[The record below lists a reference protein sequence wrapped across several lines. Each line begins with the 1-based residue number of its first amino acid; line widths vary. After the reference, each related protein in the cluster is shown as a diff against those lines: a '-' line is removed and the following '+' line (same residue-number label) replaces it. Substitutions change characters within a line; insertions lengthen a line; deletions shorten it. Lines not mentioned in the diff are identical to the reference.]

1 MPSPLFGN
9 IFSLA
14 SSATNPQHQ
23 RPRLRRQ
30 RQRTYVKERT
40 TACTTTTT
48 TARRRRRRS
57 GCGGVAGRLLLCR
70 GRGDQAHAVD
80 SRASATL
87 LEGGARA
94 HALPGGGG
102 ALAACMIKIR
112 RARSG
117 RCTAHFELRLRE
129 DFHEIA
135 RNSRAVTI
143 RAARHRQLNRY
154 VRPMQTLVRAGGG
167 SGGGGGHTRV
177 FPPVGRS
184 VGRRGGAKCSY
195 LPQVYVSPEG
205 RKEAAAAVAGA
216 GAGGLF

>member
-1 MPSPLFGN
+1 MAAAIKRTRLTVGP
-9 IFSLA
+9 
-14 SSATNPQHQ
+14 PQHYW
-23 RPRLRRQ
+23 R
-30 RQRTYVKERT
+30 
-40 TACTTTTT
+40 
-48 TARRRRRRS
+48 
-57 GCGGVAGRLLLCR
+57 
-70 GRGDQAHAVD
+70 
-80 SRASATL
+80 
-87 LEGGARA
+87 GARA
-94 HALPGGGG
+94 HALPGGGD

-167 SGGGGGHTRV
+167 SGGGGGGGGHTRV

-184 VGRRGGAKCSY
+184 VGRRGGGAKCSY

-205 RKEAAAAVAGA
+205 RKEAAAAAVAGA